1 MLIRKARENVLP
13 HPVYQGSAKFPK
25 RFALASSSPQIS
37 AENNGLE
44 INAFKKYPMGIV
56 RRYFDLIYGV
66 NASALSLIEIIQVID
81 LLFDCGYTDKYESPW
96 QFRKSS

>member
-1 MLIRKARENVLP
+1 LIRKTRENISSK
-13 HPVYQGSAKFPK
+13 PVYQGSAKFPK
-25 RFALASSSPQIS
+25 RFALICSAPQIS
-37 AENNGLE
+37 TGLE
-44 INAFKKYPMGIV
+44 INAFKKYPIEIV

-66 NASALSLIEIIQVID
+66 NASELSSIEIIQIID